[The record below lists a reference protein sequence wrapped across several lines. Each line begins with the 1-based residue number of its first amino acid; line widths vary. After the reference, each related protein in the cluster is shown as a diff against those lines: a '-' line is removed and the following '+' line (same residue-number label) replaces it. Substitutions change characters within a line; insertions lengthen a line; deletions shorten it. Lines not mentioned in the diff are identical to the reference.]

1 MDEDL
6 EHTRPYG
13 AEQRAQLAAL
23 LAIELHDSFSGLFVN
38 PSINPVATATA
49 SPDVRTTGRRRAPG
63 TALSLR
69 SGPPLPEGTDM
80 LRTPERAPR
89 HAPDVRIGCDIHPVS
104 QTEASIAL
112 FGERYLHRVF
122 TERELDQ
129 CAGDVDRL
137 SGRFAAKEAV
147 LKVLQPEPG
156 DAVPWPSI
164 EVRSGTSGAPFV
176 ALSGLASELAARQG
190 IERIDISVSHDGG
203 IGMAVAAA
211 IRTMEEA
218 S

>member
-1 MDEDL
+1 M
-6 EHTRPYG
+6 P
-13 AEQRAQLAAL
+13 
-23 LAIELHDSFSGLFVN
+23 
-38 PSINPVATATA
+38 
-49 SPDVRTTGRRRAPG
+49 
-63 TALSLR
+63 
-69 SGPPLPEGTDM
+69 
-80 LRTPERAPR
+80 RTPERAPR

-112 FGERYLHRVF
+112 FGDRYLTRVF
-122 TERELDQ
+122 TPHELEQ

-137 SGRFAAKEAV
+137 TGRFAAKEAV

-164 EVRSGTSGAPFV
+164 EVRSGRSGVPFV
-176 ALSGLASELAARQG
+176 ALSGPASELAARQG

-203 IGMAVAAA
+203 LGMAVAAA
-211 IRTMEEA
+211 IRTMDVA

>member
-1 MDEDL
+1 MDENL
-6 EHTRPYG
+6 ERTRPYG
-13 AEQRAQLAAL
+13 PEQRAQLAAL
-23 LAIELHDSFSGLFVN
+23 LAIELDDSFSALFVN
-38 PSINPVATATA
+38 PPINPPGAATRA
-49 SPDVRTTGRRRAPG
+49 PLVRTSGRRRAPG
-63 TALSLR
+63 TALSLM

-80 LRTPERAPR
+80 PRTPERAPR

-129 CAGDVDRL
+129 CGGDVERL

-164 EVRSGTSGAPFV
+164 EVRSGSSGAPFV
-176 ALSGLASELAARQG
+176 ALSGPASELAARQG

-203 IGMAVAAA
+203 LGMAVAAA
-211 IRTMEEA
+211 IRSMDVA